1 MVALTNSTGAVITNL
16 VGDIVPNYKTT
27 KVVSQLLSGAHHVQ
41 IIGTGARTITA
52 ELLAEP
58 AGRELLNLAESTGEP
73 LRLETRSKYYVGV
86 LDTPLKWKR
95 EAKDIY
101 RTSIVML
108 ISEEGNI

>member
-108 ISEEGNI
+108 ISEEGDI